1 MSKTKKCI
9 YVIIG
14 IVLVLSLVLQL
25 ILEGLHKPGFYIVF
39 GFIGAWVLIL
49 FAKRI
54 LAPLLQKSEDYYG
67 GTDES

>member
-1 MSKTKKCI
+1 MSKTKKRI
-9 YVIIG
+9 YIMIG
-14 IVLVLSLVLQL
+14 IILVLSLILQL
-25 ILEGLHKPGFYIVF
+25 IFEGLHEPGFYIVF

-49 FAKRI
+49 FSKRI